1 VPHTRILVGVLVI
14 APLVAAAGE
23 GVRRT
28 AIVYVYSVILA
39 LVVGFPDHFFGSAD
53 HLGRVG
59 TVAVGGGLALWI
71 AHLRERRET
80 DAARLAAQYAVAR
93 ALSDSDTLEEAAP
106 RLLEAIGGT
115 LGWALGGAWMVGEPG
130 PLRCVATWEAP
141 GVDPAGF
148 DTLSREVVLRRGVG
162 LPGRAW
168 ELGRP
173 VWLADVT
180 HEENFPRVD
189 AARRTGLRAAIAF
202 PALADGEVLAVFE
215 FFGQDVRPPDRDLI
229 LLMGGLGRRIGEF
242 LKALRGTE
250 ALRESEARKGAIL
263 ASALD
268 CVITIDHEGRVI
280 EFNRAAEQ
288 TFGYRQ
294 DDVVG
299 RELAELIVPPA
310 LRERHRHAL
319 RRYLETGRSAILGR
333 RVELM
338 GLRVDG
344 SEFPVEVTITRVG
357 GQSPPL
363 FTGYLRDIT
372 ERKRVED
379 EREALLR
386 RERESRLNA
395 TRAREQLEAI
405 VGGIADAV
413 TAVAPSGQLLFANE
427 AAVRTLGYS
436 SVEELLASDAEEL
449 LARFEMWDQSGQPL
463 APYRLPWRRAFR
475 GEDAEE
481 EIRYRNRETGE
492 MRWSLVKA
500 TPIFG
505 EDGQVDMAI
514 NLVEDITEHKRS
526 EHDQTFLS
534 ESSRLL
540 ASSLDPNEVLE
551 RIAQL
556 AVPDIADWCAVDV
569 RREDGALEQVA
580 LTHADPE
587 LLRLAHELQERY
599 PPDPNALTGAP
610 NVLRTG
616 RSELYPHLPDELL
629 EQAAVDEEHL
639 RLIRRLGLRSAM
651 VVPLIARGRTLGAIT
666 FVSGASGRR
675 FDERDLALAEELGR
689 RCANALE
696 NARIYSERDYIAQT
710 LQQSLLPAELP
721 SIPGLEAAARFRP
734 TGGGMQVG
742 GDFYDLFETGEHGW
756 TVVVGDVCGKGP
768 DAAAVT
774 ALARYTLRASAM
786 RARVPSRNLW
796 TLNEALLR
804 QRQDLR
810 FCTVACA
817 YFEPT
822 PDGTRVLVA
831 SGGHPL
837 PLILRHD
844 GAVEAFG
851 EHGTLLGVLPDPDL
865 PDQTTVLEPGD
876 ALVFYTDGVIE
887 ARGPG
892 GALSEER
899 LREVLAASAGLD
911 AEAMAARIESAVLA
925 VQGGGP
931 PRDDVAVLVLR
942 MATTQP
948 AAREHKEQ
956 AAGAA
961 VA

>member
-1 VPHTRILVGVLVI
+1 M

-53 HLGRVG
+53 HLGRVA

-80 DAARLAAQYAVAR
+80 DAARLATQYAVAR

-115 LGWALGGAWMVGEPG
+115 LGWALGGTWVVGEPG
-130 PLRCVATWEAP
+130 ALRCVATWEAP

-148 DTLSREVVLRRGVG
+148 DALSREVVLRRGVG

-180 HEENFPRVD
+180 QEENFPRVE

-215 FFGQDVRPPDRDLI
+215 FFGHDARPPDRDLI
-229 LLMGGLGRRIGEF
+229 HLMGGLGRRIGEF
-242 LKALRGTE
+242 LKALRGAE

-268 CVITIDHEGRVI
+268 CVITMDHEGRVV
-280 EFNRAAEQ
+280 EFNRAAERA
-288 TFGYRQ
+288 FGYRQ

-310 LRERHRHAL
+310 LRERHRRAL
-319 RRYLETGRSAILGR
+319 LRYLETGRGTILGR
-333 RVELM
+333 RVELT
-338 GLRVDG
+338 GLRADD
-344 SEFPVEVTITRVG
+344 SEFPVEVTVTRVG

-386 RERESRLNA
+386 REQESRLNA
-395 TRAREQLEAI
+395 TRARDQLEAI

-413 TAVAPSGQLLFANE
+413 TAVAPDGRLLFANE

-449 LARFEMWDQSGQPL
+449 LARFEMWDETGRPL
-463 APYRLPWRRAFR
+463 PPERLPGRRAFR
-475 GEDAEE
+475 GEEAEE
-481 EIRYRNRETGE
+481 AIRYRNRETGE
-492 MRWSLVKA
+492 ARWSLVKA
-500 TPIFG
+500 TPIFD
-505 EDGQVDMAI
+505 EDGRVEMAI
-514 NLVEDITEHKRS
+514 NLIEDITEHKRS
-526 EHDQTFLS
+526 EHEQAFLS

-540 ASSLDPNEVLE
+540 ASSLDPDEVLE
-551 RIAQL
+551 RIAEL
-556 AVPDIADWCAVDV
+556 AVPDIADWCAVEV
-569 RREDGALEQVA
+569 RREHGAIEQVA
-580 LTHADPE
+580 LTHADPD
-587 LLRLAHELQERY
+587 LLRFAHELQERY
-599 PPDPNALTGAP
+599 PPDPNAPTGAP

-616 RSELYPHLPDELL
+616 RSELYTELPDELL

-651 VVPLIARGRTLGAIT
+651 VVPLIARGRTLGALT

-675 FDERDLALAEELGR
+675 FTERDLGLAEELGR

-774 ALARYTLRASAM
+774 ALARYTLRAAAM

-796 TLNEALLR
+796 MLNEALLR

-822 PDGTRVLVA
+822 VGGTRVLVA

-844 GAVEAFG
+844 GAVEPFG

-865 PDQTTVLEPGD
+865 HDQTTVLGPGD
-876 ALVFYTDGVIE
+876 ALIFYTDGVIE

-899 LREVLAASAGLD
+899 LHEVLAASAGLD
-911 AEAMAARIESAVLA
+911 AEAVAARIESAVLA
-925 VQGGGP
+925 AQGGGP

-942 MATTQP
+942 LATTQP
-948 AAREHKEQ
+948 EARADERR

-961 VA
+961 VG